1 MSVVRPFR
9 TITRR
14 SGSLSEARFGP
25 ARAIADNVGANG
37 GVSVGV
43 NETLLQLISEDPAL
57 SAAGLAARLGKS
69 SRTIE
74 RHLAQ
79 LKADGVLRREGA
91 DKTGRWIM
99 IEK

>member
-1 MSVVRPFR
+1 M
-9 TITRR
+9 
-14 SGSLSEARFGP
+14 
-25 ARAIADNVGANG
+25 
-37 GVSVGV
+37 
-43 NETLLQLISEDPAL
+43 LLQLISEDPAL